1 LELTGIL
8 PSQVRIDFAVIALYY
23 CFTQERN
30 VAISTSNIG
39 SGLPIDDIIT
49 KLMTVE
55 SAPLAQFDK
64 KSASFLGQVSAFGNL
79 SGALGTFQ
87 AALSGLTSLNSFQT
101 MSALPGDATIFG
113 ATANGTA
120 KAGSYKIN
128 ITQVAQAQT
137 LATSGFKST
146 TAAIGLGGK
155 TTINFSLGTVTGGT
169 FGIAGSALGASL
181 NTGGLTPGA
190 LSINGTAIATDGTT
204 RSARLL
210 ADAINAK
217 STTTGVSAKAAPT
230 ITSATLFGSGGA
242 STFGNVDTSG
252 GGTYSLSVGGVEIAV
267 QGENVAGDAAEAV
280 SAASIDAALTGN
292 TSVMRALA
300 DANITV
306 TGTAA
311 DGTLQFTN
319 ADGSNVAIAE
329 AVSGSVT
336 GGIGNNGQANIGSS
350 TTAVGSISL
359 VSADGSPIKVG
370 GSNPAG
376 AGLTPGVGGAYLGAG
391 FTPDSDRT
399 SGNIVIDSSNNT
411 LQGIMNAINKGSFGV
426 TASIVSDGSTGADA
440 TPNRLILTSTATG
453 QSSTMKISLS
463 GTGGEPPDPALVSL
477 LGYDPGGVQNL
488 SQKASA
494 ADTKA
499 TVNGIDVTSSSTS
512 ISGAISGVSISAIK
526 VGSSTL
532 AVNKDTAALTA
543 SVNGFVKAFND
554 LNGQFASLGG
564 YNADTK
570 TGGPLL
576 GDSTLRNL
584 QATIRRQMTS
594 SLTGLQGTGLTN
606 LSQIGIAFQKDGSL
620 ALDSSK
626 LQKAIDN
633 NYNDIAGLFAAVG
646 RSTDPDIKFVSS
658 TAKTG
663 AGDYAINI
671 TQLATKGTLQGTN
684 VLAGETVIAPNT
696 TWTVTL
702 NDTEPT
708 SAANTATVTIPA
720 GSYNPSQLATALQSS
735 INGVAAFSAKGSTV
749 AATVG
754 EDGKLKLESTSYGS
768 KSNINI
774 TMATG
779 TDTSPIFG
787 TGAPVK
793 GKDVAGTIGEYA
805 ASGDGQTLTG
815 MPGGPVEGLKLTVA
829 GDTTGARGTFG
840 FSQGYAYQLNTLASG
855 YLGAGGAITSRT
867 KGLNDTVKDIT
878 AQREKFA
885 TKLVDIEARYRKQ
898 YSALDTMIA
907 NLNST
912 QSFLTQQL
920 ASLASVK

>member
-1 LELTGIL
+1 M
-8 PSQVRIDFAVIALYY
+8 
-23 CFTQERN
+23 
-30 VAISTSNIG
+30 AISTPNIG
-39 SGLPIDDIIT
+39 SGLPINDIIS

-55 SAPLAQFDK
+55 SAPLAQYDK
-64 KSASFLGQVSAFGNL
+64 KSASALGQVSAFGNL

-87 AALSGLTSLNSFQT
+87 SALSGLTSLGSFQT
-101 MSALPGDATIFG
+101 MSALPGDASIFN

-128 ITQVAQAQT
+128 VTQVAQPQT
-137 LATSGFKST
+137 LASNGFKST
-146 TAAIGLGGK
+146 TAAIGVGAK
-155 TTINFSLGTVTGGT
+155 TTISFSLGTVSKGT
-169 FGIAGSALGASL
+169 FGINGTALGASL
-181 NTGGLTPGA
+181 STGGLTPGA

-217 STTTGVSAKAAPT
+217 SSTTGVSAKAAPT
-230 ITSATLFGSGGA
+230 ITSATLFGTGGA

-267 QGENVAGDAAEAV
+267 QGENVAGGAAVAV
-280 SAASIDAALTGN
+280 TAASIDTALSGN
-292 TSVMRALA
+292 TSVVRALA

-306 TGTAA
+306 SGTAA
-311 DGTLQFTN
+311 DGTLRFTN

-329 AVSGSVT
+329 AVSGTVT
-336 GGIGNNGQANIGSS
+336 GGIGNSGGQANIGSS
-350 TTAVGSISL
+350 TTVVGSISL
-359 VSADGSPIKVG
+359 ISNDGSPISVA

-376 AGLTPGVGGAYLGAG
+376 AGLTPGVGGAYQDAI
-391 FTPDSDRT
+391 FTADSDRT
-399 SGNIVIDSSNNT
+399 SGNVVIDSTNNS
-411 LQGIMNAINKGSFGV
+411 LQEIVNAINKGGFGV
-426 TASIVSDGSTGADA
+426 TASIVSDGSSGTDA
-440 TPNRLILTSTATG
+440 KPNRLILTSTSTG
-453 QSSTMKISLS
+453 QSSTMKITLA
-463 GTGGEPPDPALVSL
+463 GTGGEPPDPALVDL
-477 LGYDPGGVQNL
+477 LSYDPGGVQNMN
-488 SQKASA
+488 QKMAAS
-494 ADTKA
+494 DTKA
-499 TVNGIDVTSSSTS
+499 TVNGIDVTSSTNT
-512 ISGAISGVSISAIK
+512 ISGAITGVTINAIK
-526 VGSSTL
+526 TGSSTL
-532 AVNKDTAALTA
+532 AVNKDTAALTT
-543 SVNGFVKAFND
+543 SVNGFVKAYND
-554 LNGQFASLGG
+554 LNNQFTSLGG
-564 YNADTK
+564 YNEETK

-584 QATIRRQMTS
+584 QATIRRQMTA
-594 SLTGLQGTGLTN
+594 SLTGLQGTSLTS

-620 ALDSSK
+620 VLDNSK

-684 VLAGETVIAPNT
+684 VLPEETVIGANT
-696 TWTVTL
+696 TWSVTL
-702 NDTEPT
+702 NDTDPT
-708 SAANTATVTIPA
+708 LASNTATITIPE
-720 GSYNPSQLATALQSS
+720 GRYNPSQLAAALQSS
-735 INGVAAFSAKGSTV
+735 INGVSAFSSKGSTV

-754 EDGKLKLESTSYGS
+754 TDGKLKLESTNYGS
-768 KSNINI
+768 KSNISI
-774 TMATG
+774 TMTTG
-779 TDTSPIFG
+779 TDTSAVFG
-787 TGAPVK
+787 TGTSVK

-815 MPGGPVEGLKLTVA
+815 MPGGPVEGLKLTVE

-867 KGLNDTVKDIT
+867 KGLNDAVKGIT
-878 AQREKFA
+878 TQRDKFA
-885 TKLVDIEARYRKQ
+885 ARLVEVEARYRKQ

>member
-1 LELTGIL
+1 M
-8 PSQVRIDFAVIALYY
+8 
-23 CFTQERN
+23 
-30 VAISTSNIG
+30 AISSPGIG
-39 SGLPIDDIIT
+39 SGIQVNDIIS
-49 KLMTVE
+49 KLMVAE

-64 KSASFLGQVSAFGNL
+64 KSASYLGQVSAFGNL

-87 AALSGLTSLNSFQT
+87 SALSGLTSLSSFQT
-101 MSALPGDATIFG
+101 MSALPGDATVFS

-120 KAGSYKIN
+120 KPGSYKVN
-128 ITQVAQAQT
+128 VTQVAQAQT
-137 LATSGFKST
+137 LASTGFKST
-146 TAAIGLGGK
+146 TAAIGLGAR
-155 TTINFSLGTVTGGT
+155 TTINFSLGTVGGGT
-169 FGIAGSALGASL
+169 FGIAGTALGASL
-181 NTGGLTPGA
+181 HTGGLTPGA

-230 ITSATLFGSGGA
+230 VTSATLFGSGGV

-267 QGENVAGDAAEAV
+267 QADGVAGGAAEAI
-280 SAASIDAALTGN
+280 SAASIDAAISGN
-292 TSVMRALA
+292 TSVARALA

-306 TGTAA
+306 SGTAA
-311 DGTLQFTN
+311 DGTLKFTN
-319 ADGSNVAIAE
+319 ADGSNIAIAE
-329 AVSGSVT
+329 AVSGTVS
-336 GGIGNNGQANIGSS
+336 GGIGNSGQANIGSS

-359 VSADGSPIKVG
+359 ISSDGSPISVG
-370 GSNPAG
+370 GSDPAG
-376 AGLTPGVGGAYLGAG
+376 AGLTAGVGGAYLGAG
-391 FTPDSDRT
+391 FTPDGDRT
-399 SGNIVIDSSNNT
+399 SGNVVIDSSNNT

-426 TASIVSDGSTGADA
+426 TASIVSDGSTGTNA

-453 QSSTMKISLS
+453 QSSTMKITLS
-463 GTGGEPPDPALVSL
+463 GTGGEPADPALVSL
-477 LGYDPGGVQNL
+477 LGYDPSGVQNL
-488 SQKASA
+488 SQKAAA

-512 ISGAISGVSISAIK
+512 ISGAITGVNLTAIK
-526 VGSSTL
+526 VGTSTL
-532 AVNKDTAALTA
+532 AVTKDTAALTA

-554 LNGQFASLGG
+554 LNSQFTSLGG
-564 YNADTK
+564 YDATTK

-594 SLTGLQGTGLTN
+594 SLTGLQETTLTN
-606 LSQIGIAFQKDGSL
+606 LSQIGIAFQKDGSV

-626 LQKAIDN
+626 LSKAIEN

-646 RSTDPDIKFVSS
+646 RSSDPDIKFVSS
-658 TAKTG
+658 GAKTG

-671 TQLATKGTLQGTN
+671 TQLATKGVLQGTN
-684 VLAGETVIAPNT
+684 ALPAETVIAPNT

-720 GSYNPSQLATALQSS
+720 GTYNPSQLATVLQSS
-735 INGVAAFSAKGSTV
+735 INGVAAFSSKGSTV

-754 EDGKLKLESTSYGS
+754 DDGKLKLESTNYGS
-768 KSNINI
+768 KSNIKV

-779 TDTSPIFG
+779 TDTTAMFG
-787 TGAPVK
+787 TATAVK
-793 GKDVAGTIGEYA
+793 GKDVAGTIGSYA
-805 ASGDGQTLTG
+805 ATGDGQTLTG

-829 GDTTGARGTFG
+829 GDTTGSRGTFG
-840 FSQGYAYQLNTLASG
+840 FSQGYAYQLNTLASS

-878 AQREKFA
+878 EQREAFA
-885 TKLVDIEARYRKQ
+885 TRLVDVEARYRKQ
-898 YSALDTMIA
+898 YSALDTLIA
-907 NLNST
+907 SMNTT

-920 ASLASVK
+920 AALSSSS